1 MTFIDISLPIG
12 PDLLTWPGNP
22 EVTVTPFQR
31 IADGDGSNVSELRIG
46 THSGTHVDPP
56 VHFVEG
62 GAGIDRVPLDVLAG
76 ECVVVDARGR
86 RGELTAEDMGSL
98 AIPAGTERVLLRTD
112 HSDLWRRLPVEFPQE
127 YVCVGPDAARWVWLT
142 GSG

>member
-1 MTFIDISLPIG
+1 MTARTS
-12 PDLLTWPGNP
+12 
-22 EVTVTPFQR
+22 
-31 IADGDGSNVSELRIG
+31 SELRIG

-62 GAGIDRVPLDVLAG
+62 GAGIDRVALDVLVG

-86 RGELTAEDMGSL
+86 QGELTAEDMDAL

-112 HSDLWRRLPVEFPQE
+112 NSDLWRRLPVEFPKE
-127 YVCVGPDAARWVWLT
+127 YVCLGPDAARWVVAHGIRLIGT
-142 GSG
+142 TSSASNGRARPGIPRITNCCPMAS